1 MRHAWNLRSDLTL
14 PAALHNGIAMNDV
27 SNSGTPLK
35 ATFRIKL
42 NGKTVAIETVGQAY
56 AFITSLKTV
65 EWIEF
70 QSLHRDAKAALEA
83 AADDAMLTVQATN
96 LLRALFVRAKLL

>member
-1 MRHAWNLRSDLTL
+1 M
-14 PAALHNGIAMNDV
+14 AALHNGIAMNDV

-65 EWIEF
+65 E
-70 QSLHRDAKAALEA
+70 
-83 AADDAMLTVQATN
+83 
-96 LLRALFVRAKLL
+96 

>member
-1 MRHAWNLRSDLTL
+1 
-14 PAALHNGIAMNDV
+14 LHNGIAMSDV
-27 SNSGTPLK
+27 SNSDTPLK

-56 AFITSLKTV
+56 AFITSLNTV
-65 EWIEF
+65 EWMEF
-70 QSLHRDAKAALEA
+70 QSLHGDVKAA
-83 AADDAMLTVQATN
+83 QATD